1 MSQVGLSLTQME
13 HETHEGYFRRGG
25 LDLSF
30 TGAVVIALLVT
41 AGTRVR
47 VGLEGSW
54 AACACMATGVGAGVG
69 AGFAVADALGAGAVA
84 GCTVLLLS
92 RLRDKAF
99 ASRLLVVLVGRGG

>member
-1 MSQVGLSLTQME
+1 ME
-13 HETHEGYFRRGG
+13 NETHEGYFRRGG

-30 TGAVVIALLVT
+30 IGAVVIALLVT

-54 AACACMATGVGAGVG
+54 AACAWMDTGTGAGAGVG

-99 ASRLLVVLVGRGG
+99 ASRLLVVLVGRGC

>member
-1 MSQVGLSLTQME
+1 
-13 HETHEGYFRRGG
+13 
-25 LDLSF
+25 
-30 TGAVVIALLVT
+30 
-41 AGTRVR
+41 
-47 VGLEGSW
+47 
-54 AACACMATGVGAGVG
+54 MATGVGAGVG